1 MKGKTWIVFELALLL
16 LLVTATVVSADSER
30 KDFTILS
37 MDCDWSTFDPG
48 REIYSGNNFHAR
60 DLKVNCYIE
69 STAPEYTGWM
79 HLVVNNNWIGKQ
91 ESYIQIAQ
99 PDQYFESDE
108 GGIWLLKCVNMNDV
122 VKCVGQGDGS
132 YTGMQVFLDFVAGEG
147 IFGGGYIVDRSQ

>member
-1 MKGKTWIVFELALLL
+1 MKSKKLIVLVLALVL

-37 MDCDWSTFDPG
+37 LDCDWSTFDPG

-60 DLKVNCYIE
+60 DLKVNCYTE

-79 HLVVNNNWIGKQ
+79 HLVVNNNWIGNQ
-91 ESYIQIAQ
+91 ESYIQIGR

-108 GGIWLLKCVNMNDV
+108 GGIWRLKCVNMNDV

-132 YTGMQVFLDFVAGEG
+132 YAGMQVFLDFVVGEG
-147 IFGGGYIVDRSQ
+147 ISGGGYIVNHH